1 MVYDKPFLELYS
13 VLKSKVIKC
22 IILSDK
28 GHKGNNHLLT
38 TILYFDLNAFLFNN
52 NYWNQSKIIHFICS

>member
-1 MVYDKPFLELYS
+1 MVYDKLFLELYL

-28 GHKGNNHLLT
+28 GYKGNNYLFII
-38 TILYFDLNAFLFNN
+38 ILYFDLNVFLFNN
-52 NYWNQSKIIHFICS
+52 NYWN